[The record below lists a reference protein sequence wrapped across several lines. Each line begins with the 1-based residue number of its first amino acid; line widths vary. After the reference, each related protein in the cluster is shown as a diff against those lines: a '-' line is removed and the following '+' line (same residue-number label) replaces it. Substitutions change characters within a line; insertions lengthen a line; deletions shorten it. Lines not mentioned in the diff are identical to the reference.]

1 MFNDIGNYL
10 TLAEKIFGEL
20 GAIVYLVFAAV
31 VVKQVGAMTKNVKD
45 MFNGVLIV
53 ISYIHLILAILLVFL
68 TWMIL

>member
-1 MFNDIGNYL
+1 MFNNLENYL

-20 GAIVYLVFAAV
+20 GAIVYLVFAVV

-45 MFNGVLIV
+45 MFNGVLIA
-53 ISYIHLILAILLVFL
+53 ISYIHLILAIMLVFL

>member
-1 MFNDIGNYL
+1 MENYL

-20 GAIVYLVFAAV
+20 GAIVYLVFAVV

-45 MFNGVLIV
+45 MFNGILVA
-53 ISYIHLILAILLVFL
+53 ISYLHLIFALLLVFL